1 MAAPGG
7 GGSCF
12 VLGASGE
19 TGRVLLRELCA
30 QRPFSR
36 VTVIGRRQLSLP
48 EGSGVAVVRCG
59 PGVEGPVLEVPS

>member
-1 MAAPGG
+1 ML
-7 GGSCF
+7 GGS
-12 VLGASGE
+12 GA
-19 TGRVLLRELCA
+19 TGRALLQELCA

-59 PGVEGPVLEVPS
+59 PGVAGSVLEVPP

>member
-1 MAAPGG
+1 M
-7 GGSCF
+7 
-12 VLGASGE
+12 
-19 TGRVLLRELCA
+19 LLRELCA

-59 PGVEGPVLEVPS
+59 PGVEGSVLEVPS